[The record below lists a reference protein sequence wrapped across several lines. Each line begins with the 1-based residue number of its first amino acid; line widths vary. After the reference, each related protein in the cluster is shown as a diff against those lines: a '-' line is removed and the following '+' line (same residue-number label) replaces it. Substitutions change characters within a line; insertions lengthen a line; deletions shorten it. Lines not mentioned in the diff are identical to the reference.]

1 MKNVLG
7 HRDGHENLE
16 FLGCIVLEPLHS
28 MLALVGSSVK
38 KCCKNRGF
46 GRCSVSVRFCGRCV
60 GNTWS
65 VNFGQFFFFC
75 KKKGLSKNFTG
86 KKRFSLYF
94 PVKSEMARNFQ
105 LHPLCGGR

>member
-1 MKNVLG
+1 MSLG

-16 FLGCIVLEPLHS
+16 FLGCIVLEPLQS

-65 VNFGQFFFFC
+65 VNFGQFFFC
-75 KKKGLSKNFTG
+75 KKKAFLKILRG
-86 KKRFSLYF
+86 KSVLAYI
-94 PVKSEMARNFQ
+94 FQ
-105 LHPLCGGR
+105 